1 MLHNICMRLLIF
13 LLTLLTLISGCIPT
27 STREADETVN
37 AKIQQKEENARLL
50 RAIDAHVGSRE
61 YSKAREIFE
70 NGSFNQEEIE
80 IQSRIKILNA
90 QLELE
95 SGKTEEALNLLRKI
109 AEDQIPF
116 TFIIAYHEI
125 LARANLENGSYLKAA
140 IEQLK
145 VTKYSNSPD
154 SLENNSL
161 RLWKIIELIPD
172 EKLESLRTD
181 APELLKSWI
190 ELAIINKRYKYE
202 TQKLKDAVYGWTQLN
217 EDHYAQLSITEKLIQ
232 DSFELAKRPKKIA
245 LLLPLTGKLKNPS
258 IAVRD
263 GFLAAWYLDKKK
275 KGEVEIYDANSLN
288 IIEVYQ
294 QALDDGADYIV
305 GPLEKEATNHLYEN
319 TDGSIKI
326 LTLTRRNIEKEMREN
341 KNLFQFGL
349 IAEDEIEQITKIA
362 FNDGHKRA
370 LVLTPDTPWGILL
383 AEMFKENWEKLGG
396 EINEHSSY
404 SDNTDDFSSP
414 VKKLLN
420 IDLSEQRAKHLRN
433 KLKIK
438 IHNEVRRRQDSDCI
452 FTAGNIAKN
461 ARQLIPQIR
470 FHHADNL
477 PIYSTS
483 HIFTGVADSE
493 KDIDLNG
500 VTFVD
505 IPWILDTKRQLSIIQ
520 DQLNKNWSQEKSKYR
535 RFYALGIDAYRI
547 IPELNRLANEKNS
560 IMTGETGDLSIVSD
574 NIIKRNLRKAK
585 FLEGKPVLLN

>member
-1 MLHNICMRLLIF
+1 MLHNIYMRLLIF

-27 STREADETVN
+27 STREADETIN

-80 IQSRIKILNA
+80 IESRIKILNA

-125 LARANLENGSYLKAA
+125 LARANLENGNYLKAA

-172 EKLESLRTD
+172 EELESLRTD

-190 ELAIINKRYKYE
+190 DLAIINKRYKYE

-438 IHNEVRRRQDSDCI
+438 IHNKVRRRQDSDCI

>member
-80 IQSRIKILNA
+80 IESRIKILNA

-125 LARANLENGSYLKAA
+125 LARANLENGNYLKAA

-172 EKLESLRTD
+172 EELESLRTD

-263 GFLAAWYLDKKK
+263 GFLAAWYLDMKK

-420 IDLSEQRAKHLRN
+420 IDLSEQRVKRLRN

>member
-1 MLHNICMRLLIF
+1 MRLLIF

-80 IQSRIKILNA
+80 IESRIKILNA

-125 LARANLENGSYLKAA
+125 LARANLENGNYLKAA

-172 EKLESLRTD
+172 EELESLRTD

-263 GFLAAWYLDKKK
+263 GFLAAWYLDMKK